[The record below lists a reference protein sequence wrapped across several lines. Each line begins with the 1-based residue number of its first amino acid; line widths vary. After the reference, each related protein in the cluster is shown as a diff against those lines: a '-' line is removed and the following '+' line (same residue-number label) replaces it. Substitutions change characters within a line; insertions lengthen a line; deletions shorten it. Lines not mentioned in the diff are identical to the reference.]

1 MQLQNIKAKPVLVA
15 PPDRPSETAHV
26 CLPHPGRSQRRIFN
40 LHSQTTARLV
50 ILPNLAVIIQ
60 IPVSVPVG
68 PYSHFD
74 LEFS

>member
-15 PPDRPSETAHV
+15 PPDRPSETAHDT
-26 CLPHPGRSQRRIFN
+26 LPHPGLSRRHIFN
-40 LHSQTTARLV
+40 LHSQTAAKLV
-50 ILPNLAVIIQ
+50 FLPNSAVIIQ